1 MQKLVAAFRY
11 KQQLFSCI
19 SHARKF
25 TAFYGNMSHNNRL
38 SKARQIDHFM
48 KCHKLRH
55 NRFFTMSSID
65 LATEQD
71 ALLPIELEQALDE
84 HIIGQKEA
92 KRSLSAV
99 LRDRWRRQQIH
110 DADLRAETTPN
121 NILLIGP
128 SGCGKTELARRIA
141 QISGAPFVK
150 VVATKYTEVG
160 FVGDDTSSMVNDLAE
175 QAYSDEKRRFRAK
188 VSQKAR
194 SMAENHLVK
203 ILQELAE
210 FQSMSPQEILEKIQ
224 SQKLDDV
231 NVSVD
236 TDLLAVPNDKP
247 ASNPFQQVLDSLT
260 GGSGMGLN
268 SGLSTLPVHL
278 VVSKFPSMTNPSSIS
293 KQSDFADAEMDSGKS
308 LSTKPPQ
315 RILSVKMA
323 LSLLEEN
330 FAHKLID
337 EEEVI
342 SAAKSA
348 VENRGIIFIDEF
360 DKLIEGKEGN
370 EFRSKN
376 RGVQKELLSLMD
388 GTFVNTTRL
397 GRISTEFIL
406 FVASGAFHSS
416 KPSDIMPELQG
427 RLPILSELKPLDVQD
442 LERILHTTKY
452 SLLKQ
457 QIALLETD
465 QIHLVFTPES
475 IRRIASIAYELNT
488 MSANIGARRL
498 KTVLA
503 KLLEDF
509 KFDVKKYRGQK
520 IIIDTELVDSR
531 LKPLLKHADLSKYII

>member
-1 MQKLVAAFRY
+1 MHKLVATFRS

-19 SHARKF
+19 LQTRKF
-25 TAFYGNMSHNNRL
+25 ASFNGNMLNKNTLGKNMQIGYLMKSSKSRNYRL
-38 SKARQIDHFM
+38 
-48 KCHKLRH
+48 
-55 NRFFTMSSID
+55 FTLSSTD
-65 LATEQD
+65 FSTEQD

-175 QAYSDEKRRFRAK
+175 QAYNDEKRRFRSK
-188 VSQKAR
+188 ISQKAR
-194 SMAENHLVK
+194 LMAENHIVK
-203 ILQELAE
+203 ALRELPE
-210 FQSMSPQEILEKIQ
+210 FENLKTQQVLDKVQ

-231 NVSVD
+231 NVSID
-236 TDLLAVPNDKP
+236 TDLLVVPNDKP
-247 ASNPFQQVLDSLT
+247 ATNPFQQVLDSLT

-268 SGLSTLPVHL
+268 NGLSTLPVHL
-278 VVSKFPSMTNPSSIS
+278 VVSKFPSMNNPSSVF
-293 KQSDFADAEMDSGKS
+293 KQSDFTDAEMDPDKS
-308 LSTKPPQ
+308 LSSKPSQ
-315 RILSVKMA
+315 RTLSVKMA

-337 EEEVI
+337 DEEVI

-360 DKLIEGKEGN
+360 DKLIEGKDGN

-388 GTFVNTTRL
+388 GAFVNTTRL

-427 RLPILSELKPLDVQD
+427 RLPILSELKPLDVHD
-442 LERILHTTKY
+442 LERILHATKY

-465 QIHLVFTPES
+465 KIHLVFTPES
-475 IRRIASIAYELNT
+475 IHRIASIAYELNT

-509 KFDVKKYRGQK
+509 KFDVNKYKGQK
-520 IIIDTELVDSR
+520 IIIDNDLVDSR